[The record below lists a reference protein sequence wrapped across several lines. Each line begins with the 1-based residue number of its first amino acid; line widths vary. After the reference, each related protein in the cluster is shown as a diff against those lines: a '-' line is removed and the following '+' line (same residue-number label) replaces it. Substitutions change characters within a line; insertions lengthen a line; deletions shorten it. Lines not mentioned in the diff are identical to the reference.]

1 MVRVHWLLP
10 SLASLLVVSEFSA
23 VARSQPL
30 DRATEDLKSM
40 SSSTPT
46 AIADPRELRD
56 PLTLSGDLARDEIRL
71 GRKAEDRQDDR
82 PRRVQRN
89 RQTATIEAVEITV
102 DGNRALVR
110 ADRAIQPVGYWDR
123 RTLAYQIEIRN
134 ARLAP
139 GFRVPSARDSSA
151 ISWIQ
156 AEQADPE
163 TVIVRVM
170 PAPQVSIEGL
180 NQPST
185 QTLALE
191 LRPYSAEAAPP
202 PIANRRP
209 ANSWGDVP
217 QIPQGQVVV
226 VIDPGHGGS
235 DPGAVGIGGL
245 SEIDI
250 VNPMSHRIADI
261 LEANGVAAVLT
272 REDNRTVELEPRVQ
286 LANRLNANLFVS
298 IHANAISMS
307 RPDVNGIETYYYQ
320 TGGDLARTIHQNVVR
335 ATGGPDR
342 GVRTA
347 RFYVLRNTDMPA
359 VLVELGFVTGAY
371 DAPRLS
377 DPEYRE
383 VLSQAIARGILQYV
397 NQYCPG
403 PLCQ

>member
-1 MVRVHWLLP
+1 M
-10 SLASLLVVSEFSA
+10 VSEFGA
-23 VARSQPL
+23 VARSQTV
-30 DRATEDLKSM
+30 DRATWDLKSL

-46 AIADPRELRD
+46 SIAEGRDSQDAPIPVGDFLRGENRFD
-56 PLTLSGDLARDEIRL
+56 RD
-71 GRKAEDRQDDR
+71 ADDRQENR
-82 PRRVQRN
+82 PRQVQRN
-89 RQTATIEAVEITV
+89 RQTSVIEAIEITV
-102 DGNRALVR
+102 DGNRLLVR
-110 ADRAIQPVGYWDR
+110 ADGDIQAVGYWDR

-134 ARLAP
+134 ARLAS
-139 GFRVPSARDSSA
+139 GFRVPSARDSAS
-151 ISWIQ
+151 ISWVR

-163 TVIVRVM
+163 TVMLRVM
-170 PAPQVSIEGL
+170 PAPQVSVNGI

-185 QTLALE
+185 QMLSLE
-191 LRPYSAEAAPP
+191 LEPYSIESAPLP
-202 PIANRRP
+202 VANRR
-209 ANSWGDVP
+209 NTTSSWDDVP

-250 VNPMSHRIADI
+250 VNPMSHRIADL
-261 LEANGVAAVLT
+261 LEENGVAAVLT

-320 TGGDLARTIHQNVVR
+320 TGGDLAATIHQNLLQ

-377 DPEYRE
+377 DAQYRE
-383 VLSQAIARGILQYV
+383 LLAQAIARGILQYV